1 MGPAPAT
8 KRHQHRAELATVTSD
23 LRGVAKAIDTCLAA
37 FERKSMPEDVCGP
50 RLRALRDLVARVE
63 VAGRHQVTPWFRV
76 PTCANTNTLPVEEG
90 VRTLGSLANLTS
102 HNTNSAPMVKGPV
115 LSL

>member
-1 MGPAPAT
+1 
-8 KRHQHRAELATVTSD
+8 VTSD
-23 LRGVAKAIDTCLAA
+23 LRGVAKAIDTYLAA

-50 RLRALRDLVARVE
+50 RLRALRALVARVE
-63 VAGRHQVTPWFRV
+63 VAGRHQVTLWFRV
-76 PTCANTNTLPVEEG
+76 PTSANTNTLPFEEG

-102 HNTNSAPMVKGPV
+102 HDTNSAPLVKGPV